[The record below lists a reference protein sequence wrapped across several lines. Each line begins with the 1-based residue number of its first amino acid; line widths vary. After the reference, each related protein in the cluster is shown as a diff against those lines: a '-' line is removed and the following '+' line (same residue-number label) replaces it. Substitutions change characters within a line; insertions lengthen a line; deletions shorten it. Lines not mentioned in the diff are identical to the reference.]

1 MKNLRFNT
9 LKNCAIFLFVF
20 ALSGLI
26 FSACEKTEE
35 GSISVRELSY
45 ELYNIGHEATTIIAL
60 NGSVVLEIP
69 NNAINNGNTTLM
81 ISYGPAIPVDTQLL
95 IGDRVF
101 ISLQGA
107 TLLKPIMV
115 RLKYD
120 PKELQCEDLSEEMCL
135 KIYCSG
141 SEDSGSEETNDQ
153 YEQYEYQYLFSGD
166 QCKVDCCQKT
176 VEAYFMSFGTLF
188 IGKKK

>member
-1 MKNLRFNT
+1 MKNQRFYT

-45 ELYNIGHEATTIIAL
+45 ELYNIGHEATSIIAL

-69 NNAINNGNTTLM
+69 DNAINNGNTTLM
-81 ISYGPAIPVDTQLL
+81 ITYGPAIPIDTQLL
-95 IGDRVF
+95 MGDRVS

-107 TLLKPIMV
+107 TLIKPIMV

-135 KIYCSG
+135 KIYCC
-141 SEDSGSEETNDQ
+141 GSEETNDQ

-166 QCKVDCCQKT
+166 HCKVDCGQKT
-176 VEAYFMSFGTLF
+176 VEAYFMSFGTFF